1 MQYIGALIG
10 DYCGSIYEWRNPHE
24 NSPDSIEILKDGK
37 FTDDSV
43 LTVAIME
50 WLNRTNGKSVEEL
63 PGILKDWATNYPDA
77 GYGGRFKTWVLS
89 DSTEPINSFGNGSGM
104 RVSPCAFFANTL
116 EECLDLAKKSAEV
129 THNHEEGIKG
139 AQAIAEAIFLARS
152 GAGKA
157 DIKRIIEEDFDYNL
171 SLPLNEIGTFVHKF
185 DATCQITVPEAI
197 ICFLNSND
205 FIDCIRKSIWIGGDT
220 DTIAAMAC
228 SIAEPYFGLPHFI
241 MEQFK
246 NKLKTQKETDMFR
259 TIIEFNET
267 ILKR

>member
-10 DYCGSIYEWRNPHE
+10 DYCGSIYEWNNTHE
-24 NSPDSIEILKDGK
+24 ESPDSIEILKNGK

-43 LTVAIME
+43 LTVAIMD
-50 WLNRTNGKSVEEL
+50 WLNNNGGENTYNL
-63 PGILKDWATNYPDA
+63 PLFIKKWYYKYPDV
-77 GYGGRFKTWVLS
+77 GYGGKFKIWTMS
-89 DSTEPINSFGNGSGM
+89 DELEPYGSFGNGAGM
-104 RVSPCAFFANTL
+104 RVSPCAFYANTL

-139 AQAIAEAIFLARS
+139 AQAIAEAIYLARS

-157 DIKRIIEEDFDYNL
+157 DMKRILEEDFKYNL
-171 SLPLNEIGTFVHKF
+171 SLPMDEIGRRAHKF
-185 DATCQITVPEAI
+185 DATCQVTVPEAI

-205 FIDCIRKSIWIGGDT
+205 FIDCIRKSIWIGGDS

-228 SIAEPYFGLPHFI
+228 SIAEPYYGLPHFI

-246 NKLKTQKETDMFR
+246 EKFPDDMRKTIML
-259 TIIEFNET
+259 FNEKM
-267 ILKR
+267 LQR